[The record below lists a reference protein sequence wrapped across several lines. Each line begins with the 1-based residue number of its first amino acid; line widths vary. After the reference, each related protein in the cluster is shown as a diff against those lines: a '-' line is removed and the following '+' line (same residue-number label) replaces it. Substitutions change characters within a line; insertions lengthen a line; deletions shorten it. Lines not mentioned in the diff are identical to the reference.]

1 MKRMSIN
8 LLFFFRVLVFPGF
21 VFLLAFSLFCD
32 WFERKV
38 RARMQNRIGPSY
50 TGFRGILQPLADY
63 IKLLTKEDII
73 PAQATRLLFV
83 VAPVL
88 ALSIFIF
95 TFYYIPIDG
104 LNIIPNSSFEGDLIL
119 VLVLITIAE
128 FTMFISGWSSANPYS
143 VIGATRVLTQF
154 LGYDIPLIIF
164 AIGPAFLSGSLSIAT
179 ISAKQTVPFIALTPW
194 TFILLLITLQA
205 ELGKDP
211 FDIPHAETEI
221 VAGYVT
227 EFSGRKLAFIEIAKD
242 IQIVLGAALV
252 TVLFLGGPYGPV
264 LFGPSDIWY
273 TFWFI
278 VKVLAVIFLL
288 EYIGN
293 VAARL
298 RIDQVVKAN
307 WRLMIPI
314 SLLALALTIACE
326 PLLSPL
332 VG

>member
-1 MKRMSIN
+1 MPID
-8 LLFFFRVLVFPGF
+8 LFFFLRVLVFPGF

-38 RARMQNRIGPSY
+38 RARMQNRMGPSY
-50 TGFRGILQPLADY
+50 TGPAGLLQPIADY

-73 PAQATRLLFV
+73 PAQATRLLFT

-88 ALSIFIF
+88 AVSLFVF

-128 FTMFISGWSSANPYS
+128 FTMFLSGWSSTNPYS
-143 VIGATRVLTQF
+143 GIGATRVLTQF
-154 LGYDIPLIIF
+154 LGYDIPLILF
-164 AIGPAFLSGSLSIAT
+164 AIGPAFLSGSLSISTIAT
-179 ISAKQTVPFIALTPW
+179 KQTLPFVALTPW
-194 TFILLLITLQA
+194 TFILMVITLQA

-221 VAGYVT
+221 VAGYTT

-242 IQIVLGAALV
+242 IQVVLGAALV

-264 LFGPSDIWY
+264 LFGSSAVWY
-273 TFWFI
+273 TFWFV

-288 EYIGN
+288 EYVGS

-298 RIDQVVKAN
+298 RIDQVVRAN
-307 WRLMIPI
+307 WRLMMPI
-314 SLLALALTIACE
+314 SLLALALTIVCE
-326 PLLSPL
+326 PLLGPL
-332 VG
+332 IG

>member
-1 MKRMSIN
+1 
-8 LLFFFRVLVFPGF
+8 
-21 VFLLAFSLFCD
+21 
-32 WFERKV
+32 
-38 RARMQNRIGPSY
+38 MQNRMGPSY
-50 TGFRGILQPLADY
+50 TGPIGLLQPIADY

-73 PAQATRLLFV
+73 PAQATRLLFTV
-83 VAPVL
+83 TPVL
-88 ALSIFIF
+88 ALSLFVF
-95 TFYYIPIDG
+95 PFYYIPIDG

-128 FTMFISGWSSANPYS
+128 FTMFLSGWSSTNPYS
-143 VIGATRVLTQF
+143 GIGATRVLTQF
-154 LGYDIPLIIF
+154 LGYDIPLIVF
-164 AIGPAFLSGSLSIAT
+164 AIGPAFLSRSLSISTIAT
-179 ISAKQTVPFIALTPW
+179 RQTVPFVALTPW
-194 TFILLLITLQA
+194 TFILFLITLQA

-221 VAGYVT
+221 VAGYAT

-242 IQIVLGAALV
+242 VQVVLGATLV

-264 LFGPSDIWY
+264 LVGPSVIWY

-288 EYIGN
+288 EYVGS

-298 RIDQVVKAN
+298 RIEQVVKAN

-314 SLLALALTIACE
+314 SLLALALTIVCE

>member
-1 MKRMSIN
+1 MPID
-8 LLFFFRVLVFPGF
+8 LVFFLRVLIFPGF
-21 VFLLAFSLFCD
+21 IFLLAFGLFCD

-38 RARMQNRIGPSY
+38 RARMQNRMGPSY
-50 TGFRGILQPLADY
+50 TGPIGLLQPIADY

-73 PAQATRLLFV
+73 PAQATRFLFT

-88 ALSIFIF
+88 ALSLFVF

-128 FTMFISGWSSANPYS
+128 FTMFLSGWSSTNPYS
-143 VIGATRVLTQF
+143 GIGATRVLTQF
-154 LGYDIPLIIF
+154 LGYDIPLIVF

-179 ISAKQTVPFIALTPW
+179 IAAKQTVPFVALTPW
-194 TFILLLITLQA
+194 TFILLVITLQA

-242 IQIVLGAALV
+242 IQVVLGAALV

-264 LFGPSDIWY
+264 LFSPSAIWY

-288 EYIGN
+288 EYAGS

-307 WRLMIPI
+307 WRLMIPV
-314 SLLALALTIACE
+314 SLLTLALTIICE